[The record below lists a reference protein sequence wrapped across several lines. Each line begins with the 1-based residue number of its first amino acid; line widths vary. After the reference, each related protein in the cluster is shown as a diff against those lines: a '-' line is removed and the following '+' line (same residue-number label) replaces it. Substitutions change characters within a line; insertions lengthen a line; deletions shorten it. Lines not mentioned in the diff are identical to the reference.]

1 MFMAHGDWSYHIEG
15 SVMYVEL
22 IGQFNVQGL
31 HKFFQQMKKATNL
44 PSKNITNHAV
54 VNLAHWELATD
65 DSRELA
71 KQYFENMITR
81 GYQKVDYLMPN
92 NNIVKH
98 VLKDTW
104 KDLDIEIN
112 FYNSIEDFL
121 KTNPKCQHVTNWI

>member
-65 DSRELA
+65 NSRELA

-81 GYQKVDYLMPN
+81 GYQKVDCLMPN

-121 KTNPKCQHVTNWI
+121 KTNPKCQHVTNRI